1 MSKLRYFFL
10 LTLVISAGG
19 LTIFVAGL
27 AASSGNLN
35 GQTAMALMPLVL
47 LVTIAWR
54 ALNPDKKD

>member
-10 LTLVISAGG
+10 LALVITAGG
-19 LTIFVAGL
+19 LTVLVAGL

-35 GQTAMALMPLVL
+35 GQTAMALLPLVM
-47 LVTIAWR
+47 LVSIAVR